1 MIVGEEVITD
11 CVLVGGWWG
20 VVEEDGEEKEENNE
34 DTNSSRQR
42 TTSEGSTQ
50 PTHTNKHT
58 EFEDHQCRGRE
69 RERGIILEAKKWVP
83 GNKKIVSRRHPKWR
97 NE

>member
-1 MIVGEEVITD
+1 MRIPTALDKGRHR
-11 CVLVGGWWG
+11 
-20 VVEEDGEEKEENNE
+20 KEAPN
-34 DTNSSRQR
+34 
-42 TTSEGSTQ
+42 Q

-83 GNKKIVSRRHPKWR
+83 RQQEDRVAAASQVA
-97 NE
+97 E